1 MICSHEVKVRA
12 FCGVVYFQV
21 EEEMQTSID
30 NNALIRT
37 RLHHTSTI
45 DICTNHGYL
54 KGGKYE
60 HSMPLPL

>member
-1 MICSHEVKVRA
+1 
-12 FCGVVYFQV
+12 V
-21 EEEMQTSID
+21 EKEKQTFID

-37 RLHHTSTI
+37 RLPNTSTI

-60 HSMPLPL
+60 YSMPLPL